1 MLEGSYMNII
11 QCQFCKKP
19 FTSLGGKICPAC
31 LEQVD
36 KDFITVRDYI
46 YEHKQSNIDVIADE
60 TEVSKKVIMHLLKE
74 GRLIIDSPDGSGG
87 GLLFCEVCKTPIN
100 TGRMC
105 KDCMDKVASTMNK
118 SVSGHKQ
125 PESSGSGPNLK
136 SSAKIGQ
143 K

>member
-1 MLEGSYMNII
+1 MNII

-19 FTSLGGKICPAC
+19 FASIGGKICPEC
-31 LEQVD
+31 NEKID

-46 YEHKQSNIDVIADE
+46 YEHKQSNIDKISEE
-60 TEVSKKVIMHLLKE
+60 TEVSKQIIIHLLKE

-87 GLLFCEVCKTPIN
+87 GLLLCEVCKTPIN

-105 KDCMDKVASTMNK
+105 KDCMGKVASTIDK
-118 SVSGHKQ
+118 SVSGQKK
-125 PESSGSGPNLK
+125 PEAGGSEKGLK
-136 SSAKIGQ
+136 SSTKIGH

>member
-19 FTSLGGKICPAC
+19 FTSLRGRICPVC
-31 LEQVD
+31 LD
-36 KDFITVRDYI
+36 KIDEDFIKVRDYI
-46 YEHKQSNIDVIADE
+46 DEHKQSHIDTISEE
-60 TEVSKKVIMHLLKE
+60 TEVPKHIILYLLKE

-87 GLLFCEVCKTPIN
+87 GLLFCEVCKKSIN

-118 SVSGHKQ
+118 SMSGQRQSGVSGPGIK
-125 PESSGSGPNLK
+125 G
-136 SSAKIGQ
+136 SAKIGQ

>member
-1 MLEGSYMNII
+1 MNII

-19 FTSLGGKICPAC
+19 FGSLGGKICPAC
-31 LEQVD
+31 LEQID

-46 YEHKQSNIDVIADE
+46 YEHKHSNIDVISEE
-60 TEVSKKVIMHLLKE
+60 TEVSKQIILYLLKE

-87 GLLFCEVCKTPIN
+87 GILFCEACKKPIN

-105 KDCMDKVASTMNK
+105 KDCMSKVALTMNK
-118 SVSGHKQ
+118 SVSGKKQ
-125 PESSGSGPNLK
+125 APTAASGQNIKGSI
-136 SSAKIGQ
+136 KIGQ